1 MLKHIFL
8 NIKKASPKA
17 NFKLTCV
24 EAASFSQA
32 GCLVFMAMPVLEYY
46 ISIIIRTV
54 VFTNTSIIKNT
65 RIIIKNTRNIAVSD
79 QDGWTITTVKLM
91 FS

>member
-24 EAASFSQA
+24 EAASFSQV
-32 GCLVFMAMPVLEYY
+32 GCLVFMTMPVLECY
-46 ISIIIRTV
+46 IRIIIITL

-65 RIIIKNTRNIAVSD
+65 CIVIKNARNNEVSD
-79 QDGWTITTVKLM
+79 QDGSNITTG
-91 FS
+91 